1 MIRAFTRHARL
12 TSYSFEGWE
21 WHYLAG
27 ALAAVAIFVHYN
39 WSATI

>member
-27 ALAAVAIFVHYN
+27 LTAVLCIASNYWWF
-39 WSATI
+39 A

>member
-1 MIRAFTRHARL
+1 MIRAFTRHVRL

-27 ALAAVAIFVHYN
+27 ALAAVSIIAHVI
-39 WSATI
+39 WSSSL